1 MKYFR
6 LPLFIALVMSLLG
19 LGWGCVKN
27 EICLPSNNILS
38 VEIYEITS
46 DTTVAISSI
55 DSLTLYIVGREDSIL
70 YNNSKKVETI
80 EIPLSDSAVFL
91 KIVAQ
96 INAATDTIYLNYTP
110 FSVFRSTECGVVNRY
125 QINEVMSTTNNLKAI
140 YLQNKEINENEAIN
154 LSFFVDLE

>member
-1 MKYFR
+1 MKYPR
-6 LPLFIALVMSLLG
+6 LLIFAALLLSLFG
-19 LGWGCVKN
+19 PGWGCVKN

-38 VEIYEITS
+38 VNIYEITS
-46 DTTVAISSI
+46 DTTVAAGSI

-70 YNNSKKVETI
+70 YNNSKDVDAI
-80 EIPLSDSAVFL
+80 LIPLSDSAVFL

-96 INAATDTIYLNYTP
+96 INATTDTIYLNYKP

-125 QINEVMSTTNNLKAI
+125 LIGEILFTNNNLKAI
-140 YLQNKEINENEAIN
+140 YLQNKEINENEAVN